1 MSSAFP
7 SLRTRPTLPAVG
19 VSRATSVYLR
29 SSSIAPVHSS
39 VTSLNS
45 LFNQASLNSPR
56 SPEDEDCKGLVCR
69 AFVPYVAVHVS
80 DDTNELAREKGFVDF
95 KDMLRPYGESIQGR
109 ITIRDSQGISTTH
122 DDYGIRFVS
131 LVDVAGS
138 GEKWESG
145 TSRAMNG
152 SSEKAAGSG
161 SRVFQGGSVEEVED
175 LVNLHM
181 ERAEELNETSLPSD
195 GDTPAFNQS
204 FYMLYLRR
212 ILSALPLS
220 PHETFSHPVACV
232 IAISSRNANPID
244 SLRNLY
250 NSGNHLPLPDYLST
264 DYLRYYVL
272 VHDEDRD
279 DIKKSTLLFDQM
291 KKHFGLHCHLLR
303 LRSGG
308 ASVISDDDAV
318 VVPKSQWVSAAEELH
333 EIRSRDYDDEQP
345 TACLPDSDAT
355 GIQTM
360 VREMTQVSVIP
371 FMERCIATWNDQVAS
386 RRRGISGRFIS
397 MSKRYFSTSSSRNST
412 SSSSNYDALN
422 QSYPP
427 SSPEAQMRKLADY
440 AFMVRDWRLAHSIY
454 ELLRTDFNNDKAWK
468 YHAGAQ
474 EMAAISLI
482 LTGTGLTSKVRADTI
497 APMLDLSCYSYLS
510 RCSATYH
517 ALRCLLVAVELL
529 RIRGGGAADE
539 AATWAIRAR
548 DMNTQGTIGHALITE
563 RVGACYTIREGIGS
577 GAWGARKRKAA
588 MWKMLAAGEW
598 LEVAKLAQSRRCL
611 DTALPVYEGSR
622 FPHVHGF
629 MEHLK
634 QQAGYTP
641 LLVDL
646 QDGRRR
652 GRGEGEEDD
661 SDEEEGVEIQSET
674 LHTGLKR
681 KSLIVGREVER
692 EVENEAESGLD
703 RFVDS

>member
-7 SLRTRPTLPAVG
+7 SLRTRPTLPAGG
-19 VSRATSVYLR
+19 VSKATSVYLR
-29 SSSIAPVHSS
+29 SSTTPVHSS

-45 LFNQASLNSPR
+45 LFNQTNLNSPR
-56 SPEDEDCKGLVCR
+56 PPEDEDCKGLVR
-69 AFVPYVAVHVS
+69 RSFVPCIAVHVA
-80 DDTNELAREKGFVDF
+80 DDTNELAREKGFADF

-122 DDYGIRFVS
+122 DDYGVRFVS
-131 LVDVAGS
+131 LTDVAGS

-145 TSRAMNG
+145 ASRPMNG
-152 SSEKAAGSG
+152 SSEKAANGGSG
-161 SRVFQGGSVEEVED
+161 VFQGGSVEEVEE

-195 GDTPAFNQS
+195 GDAPAFNQS

-232 IAISSRNANPID
+232 IATSSRNANPID

-250 NSGNHLPLPDYLST
+250 NSGSRLPLPDYLST
-264 DYLRYYVL
+264 DYLRYYVF

-279 DIKKSTLLFDQM
+279 DIKKSTQLFDQM

-318 VVPKSQWVSAAEELH
+318 VVPKSQWISAAEELH
-333 EIRSRDYDDEQP
+333 GIHYDDQQP
-345 TACLPDSDAT
+345 TACLPDSDAA
-355 GIQTM
+355 GIQTV

-412 SSSSNYDALN
+412 SSSSNYDALH

-548 DMNTQGTIGHALITE
+548 DMNAQGTIGHALITE

-611 DTALPVYEGSR
+611 DAALPAYRGSR
-622 FPHVHGF
+622 FLHVHGF

-641 LLVDL
+641 LLMDL

-652 GRGEGEEDD
+652 KGGEGGGEED
-661 SDEEEGVEIQSET
+661 SDDEEGVEIQSET
-674 LHTGLKR
+674 LHAGLKR

-692 EVENEAESGLD
+692 EVENEAESGLN
-703 RFVDS
+703 RFIDC